1 MIPKFRG
8 LSIAEHNN
16 GEMVYGFPIVDRGI
30 AMILNEVIDAND
42 QYVTIGEWCSVD
54 KDTVGQSTGLF
65 DKNGKE
71 IFEGDVISVIGELH
85 TVFYDTEKGSFRLN
99 PHDKRWNADYIS
111 NYAHIDNF
119 EIIGN
124 IYETPKLV
132 KEATDEQRRSN

>member
-54 KDTVGQSTGLF
+54 KDTVGKSTGLK

-71 IFEGDVISVIGELH
+71 IFEGDVVEVFDSRY
-85 TVFYDTEKGSFRLN
+85 TVFYDIENASFRLK
-99 PHDKRWNADYIS
+99 PRDKRWNTDYMS
-111 NYAHIDNF
+111 NYAHEASF
-119 EIIGN
+119 EIVGN
-124 IYETPKLV
+124 IYEG
-132 KEATDEQRRSN
+132 ENDDNS